1 MVFVK
6 SIGTSL
12 ILKHW
17 FTIDRGDI
25 TSLHPSI
32 NHLPWNQPWFCPGFL
47 FNNMKLSFLPLVLPF
62 RERLGKCPDSY
73 TPWQKIASAFLCS
86 LPLQWR
92 KSVSGSPDTWPGA
105 LDHGLFTCC
114 FLLLERFAC
123 MLFSASLASKLFP
136 FQTLLTHYLIWEV
149 CANLCLTCASLLNF
163 INGIITTHFHSTIPA
178 RPEFV
183 KGKMPTRSQ
192 VWALAHTGCSERVE
206 MNWTQ
211 GTLISIQC

>member
-1 MVFVK
+1 MPRLLHTLAKDSFCL
-6 SIGTSL
+6 SL
-12 ILKHW
+12 
-17 FTIDRGDI
+17 
-25 TSLHPSI
+25 
-32 NHLPWNQPWFCPGFL
+32 L
-47 FNNMKLSFLPLVLPF
+47 F
-62 RERLGKCPDSY
+62 
-73 TPWQKIASAFLCS
+73 ASAVKKVCLWFPRHL
-86 LPLQWR
+86 
-92 KSVSGSPDTWPGA
+92 TWCTRPGPF
-105 LDHGLFTCC
+105 HMLFSASRT
-114 FLLLERFAC
+114 LYAC
-123 MLFSASLASKLFP
+123 MLFSASLASTLFP